1 MPAVDVQTGMV
12 GTRGTRAW
20 RTSSVG
26 EGHAFHACA
35 GINAKYPFRAF
46 YRVRSTAPEF
56 WHSPYPE
63 LLQTFNNDFLVNSF
77 IITNFAA
84 EVYYHSYSL

>member
-1 MPAVDVQTGMV
+1 MKTTN
-12 GTRGTRAW
+12 GTRTW

-26 EGHAFHACA
+26 EGT
-35 GINAKYPFRAF
+35 
-46 YRVRSTAPEF
+46 RSTRVPASMLNILFAPF
-56 WHSPYPE
+56 IACVRQRRSFGTAHILNYYK
-63 LLQTFNNDFLVNSF
+63 LLQVFNNDFLVNSF